1 MYYNNMSIRKRTKRD
16 VHIVISDIDLFNKL
30 KGKIYTRGETVQQW
44 FEEQMRKEVY
54 GSLND

>member
-1 MYYNNMSIRKRTKRD
+1 MSIRKRTKRD